1 MTKTGVYD
9 EMARRLADLL
19 ADETDFVA
27 NAANTTAVVFG
38 LLPDVSWV
46 GIYVNRDGEL
56 VLGPF
61 QGPPACT
68 RIAFGTGVCGTA
80 AAERRTIVVP
90 DVRRF
95 PGHIACQADARSE
108 IGVPLKVDGRIVGVL
123 DVDSPVAHRFD
134 AQDEEG
140 LERVVAVFLRNTSMT
155 L

>member
-1 MTKTGVYD
+1 MTRTGVYD
-9 EMARRLADLL
+9 EMAGRLAELL
-19 ADETDFVA
+19 GDETDFVA
-27 NAANTTAVVFG
+27 NAANTAAVVYG
-38 LLPDVSWV
+38 LLADVSWV

-68 RIAFGTGVCGTA
+68 RIGFGEGVCGTA
-80 AAERRTIVVP
+80 AAERRTVVVP

-108 IGVPLKVDGRIVGVL
+108 IVVPIKVDGRIVGVL
-123 DVDSPVAHRFD
+123 DVDSPVADRFGAD
-134 AQDEEG
+134 DEEG
-140 LERVVAVFLRNTSMT
+140 LERLVAVFLRNTSMA